1 MAYFTAK
8 WCSPCHMIAPHFEE
22 LAVSGNYPTTAFVK
36 VDVDDAE
43 LIADKAGVNAMPTFQ
58 VWRDGSKLEEFSGA
72 DKPKLKELCDKIAAE
87 GAAARVTELIQLLPC
102 RSGVRQSVAVV
113 AAGGSRGCTVLG
125 AKARAFAPARAC
137 AEAFGV
143 RMHARDNACLRP

>member
-1 MAYFTAK
+1 MVKEVTDKDEFEQMVKESVVMAYFTAK

-72 DKPKLKELCDKIAAE
+72 DKPKLKELCDKY
-87 GAAARVTELIQLLPC
+87 C
-102 RSGVRQSVAVV
+102 
-113 AAGGSRGCTVLG
+113 C
-125 AKARAFAPARAC
+125 
-137 AEAFGV
+137 
-143 RMHARDNACLRP
+143 